1 MRALRRKGLMI
12 AGGAVVPVV
21 IIAIIAVLSFNI
33 NTHKSRIE
41 AAASRET
48 GLTVRIEGR
57 MRLSLV
63 PFGVSAKNVHVTGKG
78 GEILSL
84 ERLTL
89 RAELMPLLRGKLSVT
104 GCEVVKPVVTV
115 VKDALGKYNFWTHEL
130 ESIKGWLGPGFRL
143 NDLKLS
149 KGSLF
154 YLDQKT
160 GEKTELKEVNLTIR
174 SMAVVDGPG
183 SVVKN
188 ISFTG
193 TMDCKE
199 VLKKNV
205 RMENL
210 KASVKAIR
218 GAYTFEPFTIGS
230 IVYSDRKKGETTEF
244 KEISLA
250 VKDMTVV
257 DMTEDIIRD
266 ISFTGTMDCK
276 ELAKKNLKVNRIRSS
291 VKAEKGVFSF
301 KPLIMDIFGA
311 AGEGDITA
319 DKSKGKAEYR
329 INLKVSKL
337 DFEKLEESFDVKKLV
352 GGKGD
357 LVASLTVKETGDRPL
372 LKGMEGTFSLRGDNL
387 VTYTMDLDKVLAK
400 YETSQKFHL
409 ADLASYFFVGP
420 LGTVALKGYRYGD
433 LYYET
438 QGGRGAITQFI
449 SHWKIKNGEAE
460 ATDCALATRHFRV
473 ALKGKLN
480 LVSRRFN
487 NVTVALLDDK
497 GCPTFKQTITGS
509 FDSPRAGTV
518 SSVESLAGPI
528 LDLYRKAKRY
538 AQSGKCEVFYSG
550 AVRQPR

>member
-1 MRALRRKGLMI
+1 MI
-12 AGGAVVPVV
+12 AGGVVVPIV
-21 IIAIIAVLSFNI
+21 ITAIIAVLSFNI

-57 MRLSLV
+57 MRLSFV

-84 ERLTL
+84 ERLIL
-89 RAELMPLLRGKLSVT
+89 QAELIPLLRGKLSVA
-104 GCEVVKPVVTV
+104 GCEVVKPTVTI

-160 GEKTELKEVNLTIR
+160 GEKTELRETDLTIR
-174 SMAVVDGPG
+174 SIAVADGPG
-183 SVVKN
+183 SLVN
-188 ISFTG
+188 
-193 TMDCKE
+193 
-199 VLKKNV
+199 N
-205 RMENL
+205 
-210 KASVKAIR
+210 
-218 GAYTFEPFTIGS
+218 
-230 IVYSDRKKGETTEF
+230 
-244 KEISLA
+244 
-250 VKDMTVV
+250 
-257 DMTEDIIRD
+257 

-276 ELAKKNLKVNRIRSS
+276 ELAKKDLKVNRIRGD

-301 KPLIMDIFGA
+301 KPLIMDIFGG

-319 DKSKGKAEYR
+319 DKSKVKAEYK
-329 INLKVSKL
+329 INLKASKL

-387 VTYTMDLDKVLAK
+387 VTYTMDLDKVLTK

-480 LVSRRFN
+480 FVSRRFN

-497 GCPTFKQTITGS
+497 GCPTFKQNITGT
-509 FDSPRAGTV
+509 FDNPRAGTV

-538 AQSGKCEVFYSG
+538 AQSGKCEVFYRG